1 MEGLLYL
8 QQSHPQQEEGIYV
21 NVKLAAIPHVPSPTM
36 YSLSHTH
43 THTHTQAIKD
53 WMLALAVGVLV
64 LIDITILLVYTVI
77 EGYRG
82 NLIAIRVQNR
92 ENMKDVDGVSV

>member
-21 NVKLAAIPHVPSPTM
+21 NVKLAITCHPLCTLTHHVPS
-36 YSLSHTH
+36 
-43 THTHTQAIKD
+43 HTQAIKD
-53 WMLALAVGVLV
+53 RMLALAVGVLV

-92 ENMKDVDGVSV
+92 ENMKDIDGVSV